1 MLVLFIGTFS
11 DENSKNLFIYICLTD
26 FSQKWQTEIHHFKN
40 GIFRPFLGTNLH
52 PDDHFWGQICILTTI
67 FGDKFGRI
75 IGCK

>member
-40 GIFRPFLGTNLH
+40 GIFRPFLGANLHPDDHFWGANLH
-52 PDDHFWGQICILTTI
+52 PDDHFWGQIWTYYWL
-67 FGDKFGRI
+67 
-75 IGCK
+75 